1 MSIQKAVAV
10 LDVLLGAKNA
20 QTQKPAKNVEK
31 HSKKNWTV
39 LVSATLEVRLLNQAS
54 VLYVLRNR
62 RTILL
67 QNHASRPIANQEHI
81 IAMDLGAVV
90 LVTSAVVP
98 VKVNRGVQSAK
109 MVIKDR
115 ESYVLGN
122 LRE

>member
-10 LDVLLGAKNA
+10 QDVPLGAKNA
-20 QTQKPAKNVEK
+20 QTQKPANNVEK
-31 HSKKNWTV
+31 HSKNKRMV

-67 QNHASRPIANQEHI
+67 QNHASQPIANQEHTTAI
-81 IAMDLGAVV
+81 DLGPVV

-98 VKVNRGVQSAK
+98 VIHRGVSSAK
-109 MVIKDR
+109 QGIRDR
-115 ESYVLGN
+115 GN
-122 LRE
+122 YAHGSLRE